1 GKVLLHPREARSG
14 RLSRGREARDLEAS
28 AAQRRPRPR
37 PLGRALAQ
45 LLVASTGL
53 GFNMFLTVFLG
64 CLVGGVVVAQTLYTS
79 TMEHLKEFGTVK
91 AIGGSNLDIY
101 RILGRQAA
109 IAAVLGFGLGL
120 IPPYAVQAVL
130 EATASTL
137 KVLIPGT
144 FLVAVF

>member
-1 GKVLLHPREARSG
+1 
-14 RLSRGREARDLEAS
+14 
-28 AAQRRPRPR
+28 
-37 PLGRALAQ
+37 
-45 LLVASTGL
+45 
-53 GFNMFLTVFLG
+53 
-64 CLVGGVVVAQTLYTS
+64 
-79 TMEHLKEFGTVK
+79 MEHLKEFGTVK

-144 FLVAVF
+144 FLVAVFFGTVAMCLLAAMLSFRKVASIDPALVFRG